1 MKVEENQFLSQLYTS
16 FLYQQAEIRVLKALL
31 LKHLAADMGANYDNL
46 NKTYEDNIP
55 AVFESEILSSPLR
68 DEYLQDQS
76 EKALQILKMN

>member
-1 MKVEENQFLSQLYTS
+1 
-16 FLYQQAEIRVLKALL
+16 
-31 LKHLAADMGANYDNL
+31 MGANYDNL